1 MFKLI
6 EYSNEFENI
15 WDNFIYASN
24 QGTFLH
30 TRRYLNYHNDR
41 FIDKSLLIKLN
52 NKIIA
57 VFPSAISNFNE
68 KIIIFWVWLISNENI
83 SFFLLLFFRFFLNK
97 LFDEELNNLSIFFI
111 SDLLLE
117 KKISVPERLFNFAD
131 FIYFSLIIIFLFNFL
146 SKRVFV
152 YFIKFQ

>member
-1 MFKLI
+1 M
-6 EYSNEFENI
+6 
-15 WDNFIYASN
+15 
-24 QGTFLH
+24 
-30 TRRYLNYHNDR
+30 
-41 FIDKSLLIKLN
+41 
-52 NKIIA
+52 KI
-57 VFPSAISNFNE
+57 F
-68 KIIIFWVWLISNENI
+68 
-83 SFFLLLFFRFFLNK
+83 LFFCYYFLGFFLNK

-146 SKRVFV
+146 SKRVYV